1 MLVVLAELV
10 VVGVGVRVDISL
22 LVGFFQISFGCC
34 SLNGFVSC
42 VWVVVLVVMAGLV
55 GVVQRSTG
63 WGCWDWVV
71 LFVVLA
77 ELVVVEVGVCSAL
90 LVGFFQAI
98 FGCFN
103 LNCFVSKVWGVVLV
117 VLSELV
123 GML

>member
-1 MLVVLAELV
+1 MGGACGVVLCVVVLLSCCFHLIKDCFNLVVWA
-10 VVGVGVRVDISL
+10 
-22 LVGFFQISFGCC
+22 
-34 SLNGFVSC
+34 
-42 VWVVVLVVMAGLV
+42 VVLVVLAGLV

-63 WGCWDWVV
+63 WGCLDWVV

-117 VLSELV
+117 VLSKLV
-123 GML
+123 DIL